1 MKQRQMILIPS
12 GKVERLNKS
21 LVMADLDI
29 IFVY

>member
-1 MKQRQMILIPS
+1 MKQRQIILILS
-12 GKVERLNKS
+12 VKVERLNKS